1 MRVARKVLPILMSA
15 ILAVS
20 LCPGLG
26 FVAQSVAPDAAH
38 ADSAIQVM
46 YRLYN
51 PNSGE
56 HFYTAS
62 EVERD
67 AVAGAGWDYEGE
79 GWTAPVTSSTPVYRL
94 YSGTDHHYTTSA
106 VERDHLVSVG
116 WSDEGTGWYSD
127 DAQGVPLYRQF
138 NPNVDPSAPT
148 NNSGSHNYTTSLD
161 EHNMLVSIGWNDEGI
176 GWYGVNTSASQ
187 MPTAPEGI
195 VYQDN
200 VVEVPAADYSG
211 LQGGT
216 VTISGTSAS
225 KIVPYETIIL
235 LEPTQDNPTGSA
247 LEVAS
252 IDWQG
257 DSAVVGTSEADF
269 SDVVKTMKVSGSTSE
284 VYSLSPDVDVVEP
297 EQIVAQS
304 VDSKSTLKLDSYSF
318 EPFDGMT
325 VKLSPSIE
333 YSFDFSWGKVN
344 ECKLVANLDTEIKYE
359 WSHSTYED
367 IKLFSSVFTT
377 SIPGLSISADFYLV
391 FDASGEAKIE
401 AKLSTGTGFEFDGKG
416 LEPVSRS
423 DFSYS
428 AFFDATVGAGLKPEL
443 TLAIYGL
450 GIADVVPEAGVK
462 VEGSFAQYKPELIC
476 ADLSAWIYMDVTVGE
491 GDTAL
496 GLVMDALDLK
506 KDYHPLN
513 KDNSKVSRIHVENG
527 KVVSNC
533 TVTGSLKPGGNGGE
547 GTVPKLEDNEYGNRP
562 IFKDTATGGAF
573 GYGDYLAEP
582 FNVSAG
588 RTIAIGGADYKDV
601 AFSYECDP
609 GTVFKL
615 TKRRWDGSV
624 ISESVSAFTYSGSPW
639 YGDYVWEVE
648 VYCGRMVIDGITA
661 WSPPPVSF
669 GTCEPIKYPL
679 RLSDSKVVMR
689 VGETYQLSSENDF
702 KELVGESVEPVWS
715 GGRDSLGSWIVDVDR
730 NGKLTANKRGTTTV
744 AAGISGLYKCT
755 CTVTVI

>member
-15 ILAVS
+15 ILVVS

-26 FVAQSVAPDAAH
+26 LVAQSVAPDAAH
-38 ADSAIQVM
+38 ADGATQVM
-46 YRLYN
+46 HRLYN

-161 EHNMLVSIGWNDEGI
+161 EHGSLVSIGWNDEGI
-176 GWYGVNTSASQ
+176 GWYGVDTSASQ

-200 VVEVPAADYSG
+200 VVEVPAVDYSG

-333 YSFDFSWGKVN
+333 YSFDFSWGTVN
-344 ECKLVANLDTEIKYE
+344 ECKLVANVNADVDYE
-359 WSHSTYED
+359 RASSLSKSV
-367 IKLFSSVFTT
+367 KLFSSVFSTPV
-377 SIPGLSISADFYLV
+377 PGLVISADFYLV
-391 FDASGEAKIE
+391 CHANGEVKIE
-401 AKLSTGTGFEFDGKG
+401 ANLSAGAGVEFDGSRMNSVSTSG
-416 LEPVSRS
+416 L
-423 DFSYS
+423 SYS
-428 AFFDATVGAGLKPEL
+428 GSFEAKVGAGVNPEL
-443 TLAIYGL
+443 HLKYFGL
-450 GIADVVPEAGVK
+450 GIADVSPELGIN
-462 VEGSFAQYKPELIC
+462 VEGTLAQYDASLTC
-476 ADLSAWIYMDVTVGE
+476 ADLSAWVYADVEIGKSGTVLGWTMDLLDI
-491 GDTAL
+491 DTT
-496 GLVMDALDLK
+496 
-506 KDYHPLN
+506 YHPLN
-513 KDNSKVSRIHVENG
+513 KDNSKIYAIHVENG
-527 KVVSNC
+527 KIVDKC
-533 TVTGSLKPGGNGGE
+533 TMASKPVGGDGGE
-547 GTVPKLEDNEYGNRP
+547 GDIPELKDNGYGEMPKLENRSEWTYYCN
-562 IFKDTATGGAF
+562 K
-573 GYGDYLAEP
+573 LVEP
-582 FNVSAG
+582 FNVPAGKSA
-588 RTIAIGGADYKDV
+588 AIGGAGYSAVTFGYD
-601 AFSYECDP
+601 CDP
-609 GTVFKL
+609 GTVFRLK
-615 TKRRWDGSV
+615 KVSWDGTV
-624 ISESVSAFTYSGSPW
+624 ESDSLSAFVSFGRPW
-639 YGDYVWEVE
+639 SDDCIWVIE
-648 VYCGRMVIDGITA
+648 VYCGRVVIDDITA
-661 WSPPPVSF
+661 WSPPPVAI
-669 GTCEPIKYPL
+669 GTCEIIKYPL
-679 RLSDSKVVMR
+679 RISDSNLVMH
-689 VGETYQLSSENDF
+689 VGDTCSLSSENDF
-702 KELVGESVEPVWS
+702 KELIGEEISPSWDANCDAQ
-715 GGRDSLGSWIVDVDR
+715 GRLIVDVDQ
-730 NGKLTANKRGTTTV
+730 NGVAKANKKGTTTV
-744 AAGISGLYKCT
+744 VVKAGDFYKRT

>member
-1 MRVARKVLPILMSA
+1 MRDARKVLPILMSVV
-15 ILAVS
+15 LVVG

-26 FVAQSVAPDAAH
+26 FVARLAVPDTAY
-38 ADSAIQVM
+38 ADGATQVM

-79 GWTAPVTSSTPVYRL
+79 GWTAPVSSSTPVYRL

-127 DAQGVPLYRQF
+127 DAKGVPLYRQF

-161 EHNMLVSIGWNDEGI
+161 EHNMLVSIGWNDEGT
-176 GWYGVNTSASQ
+176 GWYGVDTSASQ

-211 LQGGT
+211 LQGGS
-216 VTISGTSAS
+216 VTISGISAP

-247 LEVAS
+247 LKVAS
-252 IDWQG
+252 VDWQG
-257 DSAVVGTSEADF
+257 DSAVVSANEAGF

-284 VYSLSPDVDVVEP
+284 VYSLSPNVDVVEP
-297 EQIVAQS
+297 EQIVAQG
-304 VDSKSTLKLDSYSF
+304 VDSKGTLKLDSYGF

-344 ECKLVANLDTEIKYE
+344 ECKLVANINADVDYE
-359 WSHSTYED
+359 WASSLSKSV
-367 IKLFSSVFTT
+367 KLFSSVFSTPV
-377 SIPGLSISADFYLV
+377 PGLVISADFYLV
-391 FDASGEAKIE
+391 CHANGEVKIE
-401 AKLSTGTGFEFDGKG
+401 ADLFAGAGIEFDGSKVN
-416 LEPVSRS
+416 PVSTS
-423 DFSYS
+423 GLSYS
-428 AFFDATVGAGLKPEL
+428 GLFEAEVGAGVNPEL
-443 TLAIYGL
+443 RLRYFGL
-450 GIADVVPEAGVK
+450 GIANVSSELGLN
-462 VEGSFAQYKPELIC
+462 VEGTLAQYDASLTC
-476 ADLSAWIYMDVTVGE
+476 ADLSAWVYADVEIGKSDTVLGWAMDLLDI
-491 GDTAL
+491 DTT
-496 GLVMDALDLK
+496 
-506 KDYHPLN
+506 YHPLN
-513 KDNSKVSRIHVENG
+513 KGNSKIYAIHVENG
-527 KVVSNC
+527 KIVDRCTMSN
-533 TVTGSLKPGGNGGE
+533 KPVGGDGGKGDIPELEDNGYGE
-547 GTVPKLEDNEYGNRP
+547 TPKLENRSEWTYYCNKLVEP
-562 IFKDTATGGAF
+562 FNVPAGKTVAIGGTGHSAIAF
-573 GYGDYLAEP
+573 GYG
-582 FNVSAG
+582 
-588 RTIAIGGADYKDV
+588 
-601 AFSYECDP
+601 CDP
-609 GTVFKL
+609 GTVFRLK
-615 TKRRWDGSV
+615 KVSWDGV
-624 ISESVSAFTYSGSPW
+624 VESDSLSAFVSFGQPW
-639 YGDYVWEVE
+639 YDDCIWIVE
-648 VYCGRMVIDGITA
+648 VYCGRVVIDDITA

-744 AAGISGLYKCT
+744 TAEISGLYKRT